1 MTFFLSFVVGS
12 VLGQTTLLT
21 NAGTTYNNT
30 DAVTNDSYGT
40 VDISGCASVI
50 FSVDFNFSD
59 PWVGSGNMESSD
71 ECGSFG
77 SPCDGDPNDP
87 SGGGCSTC
95 WDFFLAEFLIDGS
108 VVGGDLIGDAGT
120 TDAEQSGTITSTF
133 CNNMGASTA
142 QMDIFTQTWAAAE
155 SVTFSNISI
164 ICYETVPTAM
174 ANPDEICPGQSFDLD
189 ATVGDP
195 SSLSNVFWSGPG
207 IIDDNSVLSTSAIN
221 NSPAPGISTYSITT
235 TDPLGCMVTADTEVN
250 TIIGSTITPPSPLL
264 VCYSLFPPSGE
275 ILNLDNILDELTNFD
290 PSLTVNWFFDM
301 AGSNPL
307 DPTDSGD
314 LFTLISNSQTTVYAS
329 VSDGTCESNIVPV
342 SISLNEYP
350 DANDAMLMACI
361 GSNGLATFTPSDAD
375 NQVTGGTPGLTVSY
389 HSNPTDAGTG
399 DNPIT
404 GIVTTPSDL
413 TIYASVQNSAGC
425 ISVSQLDLIVDTGA
439 TPEDA
444 SLEVCDDGSGQGIF
458 DLTDAESAILNG
470 QSGTVV
476 FYEDS
481 GLNNEILNP
490 TNYTSGPGIVYAV
503 IDDGAGCVSAPSQV
517 TLSLITIDPNDLFLS
532 FSPSSA
538 CGSAVVAVTIN
549 TPASPPGN
557 YTFDVNYGPL
567 SSGANNNITLVG
579 MDGATNFNLGITES
593 HLFVLNSVT
602 GPGPSFCVVDFS
614 PGEEYIIDIDAAPDA
629 FPASQTSCP
638 DLNGEG
644 TFNLDL
650 LVDEI
655 NGFTGQA
662 VDFFEDPGLTI
673 PIINPQNYVSG
684 ATTVYAVV
692 DGGSGCTS
700 QPVDIDLLL
709 AEPPSVVDITLDQT
723 QSCGPTDVDLIFTL
737 PPGIDYSFNLFITDN
752 GGTSTTFFSGISN
765 GSTLTFPVT
774 ETTTFEIF
782 VIGDDTNP
790 PNCTF
795 SLNPVPSATI
805 TIGGAVPTAE
815 DAILEACGDQNGEAI
830 FDLTD
835 AESTI
840 LNGQAGTVIFYD
852 DPGLSNEITNPN
864 AYLSG
869 PATVYAVIDAGGGC
883 FSAPGEVDLLVELA
897 PDPVDFTLDITSSCD
912 PETVTLTFSLPNGD
926 AYDFDLLITDGGGT
940 AVSTYNGITNF
951 SQLSFPVTETT
962 TFSIDEITSSS
973 GCTFTLAPGPTATI
987 TIGSAATPNAASLEA
1002 CDDGSGQA
1010 TFDLTL
1016 ADETVNG
1023 NTGITVLWFTD
1034 QAGSNPINNP
1044 TNYTSSSGIVYAAID
1059 ENGCIS
1065 ATVEVTLTVLDL
1077 PEAVI
1082 NLDDAITCSNSA
1094 DGAISVAV
1102 TGPMPYS
1109 FDWNDNT
1116 YDGQQGLTGLS
1127 AGFYALTLTDGNGCE
1142 TFADIDLAAP
1152 PALDLICMVVNDET
1166 SAGAND
1172 GVVTFDISGG
1182 TPLYEAVLTG
1192 PVNAILSSLNPNS
1205 YVFDNL
1211 EPGDYIITVTDDNG
1225 CTTDCLFS
1233 IQATTCTLNFT
1244 LNASDVSCDGADDGS
1259 INVVIN
1265 NGVPNYQYDWSDD
1278 QYDGLDQLIDLPPG
1292 MYTLTIT
1299 DMDGCSFE
1307 QTATVAAPAPLSLE
1321 CRANAMGEGS
1331 GPGSYTFTYSG
1342 GTPFYLLDLAGP
1354 VNISFTENNAGSWN
1368 TTVLPPGAY
1377 TFTLT
1382 DDNGCSQSCSFVID
1396 PVCDLSLILTG
1407 NDPLCAGATN
1417 GTLNLEITS
1426 SAMITAID
1434 WNDNTLDGLTTANNL
1449 QAGTY
1454 TVTVVD
1460 QLGCV
1465 EMATITLTDP
1475 AAYATN
1481 CAAINLPS
1489 GPAATD
1495 GVLTITVNNGPGG
1508 PYTVTYDDGA
1518 GNAGTIAEN
1527 AMPPNSFTQNNL
1539 PPGIY
1544 QITVTNPSGC
1554 TTSCN
1559 VDLQAPPCPLSLSSN
1574 ATSATCSDS
1583 ADGTVTVVTNDGT
1596 PGFTYNWSD
1605 DAFDGL
1611 AMATGLSVGTSL
1623 SVTVTDA
1630 VGCVGILN
1638 VTVTG
1643 PPAIVLDC
1651 SATTNPTNAAA
1662 TDGSINLMASG
1673 GAAPYTITWTGSTNG
1688 SGNLATAGSFLID
1701 NLGVGNYTITVE
1713 DAAGCTTSCMATLSA
1728 TTCDLALDLQGTNP
1742 ICANSATGSLDLFID
1757 SSSPIVS
1764 IDWNVDAFDGMEDH
1778 VNVAAGLY
1786 EVTVTDAAGCVE
1798 TTSLTL
1804 VDPPAIFLNCSQ
1816 VTQPSTTISIDG
1828 GVDVILSGGNFP
1840 YTISWDGPVIGMST
1854 VNTPGTFSITDL
1866 SVGAYTVTVEDSN
1879 GCQEF
1884 CGFVL
1889 TENNSCNFSIVL
1901 TGTDPTCNGLT
1912 DGMIGFQFTNGAPDY
1927 SFVWNNSALNSQGPT
1942 GDQTG
1947 LSAGMYSV
1955 TVTDNNNCVASG
1967 MVTLT
1972 EPAAIV
1978 YSCTATTQP
1987 SDAMASDGVITIN
2000 FSSGPGGPYTLT
2012 YDNGNGTMGTMPI
2025 TTGTTPISNL
2035 PIGTYSIT
2043 ISNGTC
2049 SVDCQTTLVD
2059 GSCTFALS
2067 IDATNELC
2075 AGANDGTATAMP
2087 SGGTTPYSFTWS
2099 NMAATQ
2105 QITNL
2110 APGDYTVTV
2119 TSNVGC
2125 VAIATTTITAGQPNS
2140 VNNLTTTICLEDSVT
2155 VGGEVFD
2162 FDNPSG
2168 QVVLPGA
2175 ASNGCDSTVVV
2186 DLSFFPASTFL
2197 IEDNICPG
2205 DTVTYGGTSFFVG
2218 NSSGM
2223 VVLDNA
2229 SSNGCDSTI
2238 TVNLT
2243 ELSLGI
2249 NNINSD
2255 FCAGDTLIIA
2265 GEIFDENRLM
2275 DTVELPNQAANGCDS
2290 VIVVNLNLIP
2300 LATNTFS
2307 SFLCPGE
2314 SLIVGDSILL
2324 NAGLY
2329 DILIPNGASTGCDSL
2344 VQVDLN
2350 FYPPAEGLLSGT
2362 FCAGEEVMVGDSL
2375 FTAANSSGTV
2385 VLPGASAN
2393 GCDSTVVVD
2402 LIFLPGSLGNL
2413 DTLLCFGE
2421 SLIIGNQTFD
2431 ELNNSGIVVLEN
2443 AAANGCDS
2451 TILVTATFR
2460 PELFASLEADTV
2472 ICSNQAL
2479 PASFTLVGNGQFDVT
2494 LSASTGATLMLDN
2507 LNEGT
2512 YNINIGSGN
2521 GNDVIIDLDAV
2532 TSSSGCPVTI
2542 LNDQRLIRSSNL
2554 AIDVAISNSSGGTG
2568 ISCAGQQDGVLTVD
2582 VLSGI
2587 GPFTYEWNTTAT
2599 SSSINN
2605 LPAGSY
2611 SVTVTD
2617 LPGCSQVETIE
2628 ITAPAPIEASVVGAS
2643 AGCFGSNTGSI
2654 TIDTIFGGVGPYEYS
2669 LDNEFFSTT
2678 GSFPTLLPDLAAGSY
2693 TVYIQD
2699 ANDCQ
2704 LIVSAGI
2711 PEGQLLQL
2719 ELGDD
2724 ETIQLGDSVL
2734 LNPLYDF
2741 VPASWTWTPTEG
2753 LSQPDTFV
2761 TYAAPTET
2769 TIYQL
2774 EMADANGCTASDI
2787 IRIFVEQDINVY
2799 IPTAFSPDGD
2809 GSNDVLMIFAGQ
2821 GVAEIESF
2829 QIFDRW
2835 GNQVYING
2843 PFQPNDPLYGWDGR
2857 LNGEEMNAAVFVY
2870 FAQVRLVTGEVVI
2883 LKGDVVLLR

>member
-1 MTFFLSFVVGS
+1 MIFLRTVLLGLIFLIANNSNLKAQIFEIDFSAYPNGTINNPPIWTTIYNDCDDVTINSGANYWGVFNGEFRINDIEGFNCIDEGS
-12 VLGQTTLLT
+12 GPGGNNQNIFTTQ
-21 NAGTTYNNT
+21 
-30 DAVTNDSYGT
+30 V
-40 VDISGCASVI
+40 VDISVEGCVFASVDARSTGT
-50 FSVDFNFSD
+50 FECSFPAAPNDD
-59 PWVGSGNMESSD
+59 PVGAYNGHDQFTVEYSLDGGPWILFENGGYV
-71 ECGSFG
+71 CGSNG
-77 SPCDGDPNDP
+77 LP
-87 SGGGCSTC
+87 
-95 WDFFLAEFLIDGS
+95 
-108 VVGGDLIGDAGT
+108 
-120 TDAEQSGTITSTF
+120 GTITTDVLLGNF
-133 CNNMGASTA
+133 LQLRITGGNQANN
-142 QMDIFTQTWAAAE
+142 E
-155 SVTFSNISI
+155 NYYFSNII
-164 ICYETVPTAM
+164 IDNSLGQID
-174 ANPDEICPGQSFDLD
+174 NPGDQDVCTSFTFPPITGSGLSGNEAYYTLPNGNGTSYMPGDMITTGGTFYIYDSGSSCVSEESFDI
-189 ATVGDP
+189 T
-195 SSLSNVFWSGPG
+195 
-207 IIDDNSVLSTSAIN
+207 
-221 NSPAPGISTYSITT
+221 ITT
-235 TDPLGCMVTADTEVN
+235 ITIN
-250 TIIGSTITPPSPLL
+250 TPSPLI

-275 ILNLDNILDELTNFD
+275 ILNLDDILDELSNFD

-301 AGSNPL
+301 AGNNPL
-307 DPTDSGD
+307 DPTDPGD
-314 LFTLISNSQTTVYAS
+314 LITLISNFQTTVYAS
-329 VSDGTCESNIVPV
+329 VTDGTCESNIVPV
-342 SISLNEYP
+342 SIDLNEYP
-350 DANDAMLMACI
+350 DPNDAMLMECPA
-361 GSNGLATFTPSDAD
+361 SNGMATFTPSDAD
-375 NQVTGGTPGLTVSY
+375 GQITGGTPGLTVSY
-389 HSNPTDAGTG
+389 HNNPADAESG
-399 DNPIT
+399 NSPIP
-404 GIVTTPSDL
+404 GNVTTATDL
-413 TIYASVQNSAGC
+413 TLYASVQNNAGC
-425 ISVSQLDLIVDTGA
+425 IAVAELDLIVDSA
-439 TPEDA
+439 PTPEDA
-444 SLEVCDDGSGQGIF
+444 SLEVCDDGNGQGVF
-458 DLTDAESAILNG
+458 DLTDAESTILNG

-476 FYEDS
+476 FYENS
-481 GLNNEILNP
+481 APSNEILNP
-490 TNYTSGPGIVYAV
+490 TNYTSGPDVIYAV
-503 IDDGAGCVSAPSQV
+503 IDDGAGCISAPSEV

-538 CGSAVVAVTIN
+538 CGSTVIAVTIN
-549 TPASPPGN
+549 TPFDPPGN
-557 YTFDVNYGPL
+557 YTFDISYGPV
-567 SSGANNNITLVG
+567 SSGANTDITLVG
-579 MDGATNFNLGITES
+579 VDGATNFNLGITES

-614 PGEEYIIDIDAAPDA
+614 PGEEYTINIDPAPDA
-629 FPASQTSCP
+629 FPASQTACP
-638 DLNGEG
+638 DLNGDG
-644 TFNLDL
+644 TFDLDL
-650 LVDEI
+650 LADEI
-655 NGFTGQA
+655 NGFTGLA

-673 PIINPQNYVSG
+673 PILNPQNYISG

-692 DGGSGCTS
+692 DGGGGCES
-700 QPVDIDLLL
+700 QPVEIDLLL
-709 AEPPSVVDITLDQT
+709 ADPPSIVDITLDQT
-723 QSCGPTDVDLIFTL
+723 QSCGPTSVDLIFTL
-737 PPGIDYSFNLFITDN
+737 PPGIDYSFDLFIIDD
-752 GGTSTTFFSGISN
+752 GGTSTSFFSGISN
-765 GSTLTFPVT
+765 GSTLTFPVS
-774 ETTTFEIF
+774 ETTTFEIL

-790 PNCTF
+790 PFCSFPLTP
-795 SLNPVPSATI
+795 SPSATI
-805 TIGGAVPTAE
+805 TIG
-815 DAILEACGDQNGEAI
+815 NG
-830 FDLTD
+830 
-835 AESTI
+835 S
-840 LNGQAGTVIFYD
+840 
-852 DPGLSNEITNPN
+852 
-864 AYLSG
+864 
-869 PATVYAVIDAGGGC
+869 
-883 FSAPGEVDLLVELA
+883 
-897 PDPVDFTLDITSSCD
+897 
-912 PETVTLTFSLPNGD
+912 
-926 AYDFDLLITDGGGT
+926 
-940 AVSTYNGITNF
+940 
-951 SQLSFPVTETT
+951 
-962 TFSIDEITSSS
+962 
-973 GCTFTLAPGPTATI
+973 
-987 TIGSAATPNAASLEA
+987 TPNTASLEA

-1016 ADETVNG
+1016 AETTVNG
-1023 NTGITVLWFTD
+1023 NTGTTVLWFTD
-1034 QAGSNPINNP
+1034 QAGNNPINN
-1044 TNYTSSSGIVYAAID
+1044 TGSYTSSNDIVYAAID

-1065 ATVEVTLTVLDL
+1065 PTAEVTLTVLDL
-1077 PEAVI
+1077 PQASI
-1082 NLDDAITCSNSA
+1082 NLDNAVGCSNSA
-1094 DGAISVAV
+1094 DGGISVAV

-1109 FDWNDNT
+1109 FNWNDNT
-1116 YDGQQGLTGLS
+1116 YDGQQVLTGLS

-1152 PALDLICMVVNDET
+1152 PALNLICVVVNDET
-1166 SAGAND
+1166 SAGASD
-1172 GVVTFDISGG
+1172 GVASFDISGG
-1182 TPLYEAVLTG
+1182 SPLYDAVLTG
-1192 PVNAILSSLNPNS
+1192 PTNASLTNLNPNS
-1205 YVFDNL
+1205 YTFSNL
-1211 EPGDYIITVTDDNG
+1211 APGDYIITITDDNG
-1225 CTTDCLFS
+1225 CITDCLFT
-1233 IQATTCTLNFT
+1233 IQATTCTLNFSLDPT
-1244 LNASDVSCDGADDGS
+1244 DVTCNGADDGS
-1259 INVVIN
+1259 ISVVIN
-1265 NGVPNYQYDWSDD
+1265 SGVPNYQYDWSDD
-1278 QYDGLDQLIDLPPG
+1278 QYDGLDELTNLPPG

-1299 DMDGCSFE
+1299 DMDGCTFE
-1307 QTATVAAPAPLSLE
+1307 QTSTIAEPAVLVLD
-1321 CRANAMGEGS
+1321 CRANAMGQGS

-1354 VNISFTENNAGSWN
+1354 VNISFTENIPGSWD
-1368 TTVLPPGAY
+1368 TAVLPPGAY

-1396 PVCDLSLILTG
+1396 PICDLSLTLTG
-1407 NDPLCAGATN
+1407 NDPLCAGAAN

-1426 SAMITAID
+1426 SAMITSID

-1454 TVTVVD
+1454 SVTVVD

-1465 EMATITLTDP
+1465 EMAIITLTAP
-1475 AAYATN
+1475 AAYAVN
-1481 CAAINLPS
+1481 CAATNLPS

-1495 GVLTITVNNGPGG
+1495 GALTITINNGPGG

-1518 GNAGTIAEN
+1518 GNAGTIAQN

-1544 QITVTNPSGC
+1544 QITVTNPNGC
-1554 TTSCN
+1554 TTNCS
-1559 VDLQAPPCPLSLSSN
+1559 VDLQVSPCPLSISQN
-1574 ATSATCSDS
+1574 DIPPTCSDS
-1583 ADGTVTVVTNDGT
+1583 ADGSVTVTPNDGT
-1596 PGFTYNWSD
+1596 PDYTYNWSD
-1605 DAFDGL
+1605 DAFDGMST
-1611 AMATGLSVGTSL
+1611 AAGLTPGTSL

-1630 VGCVGILN
+1630 VGCVGLVN
-1638 VTVTG
+1638 FTVPS

-1651 SATTNPTNAAA
+1651 SATTNPTNAGA
-1662 TDGSINLMASG
+1662 TDGSVNLTTSG
-1673 GAAPYTITWTGSTNG
+1673 GTAPYTITWTGPTNG

-1701 NLGVGNYTITVE
+1701 NLGVGNYTITVM
-1713 DAAGCTTSCMATLSA
+1713 DAAGCSTSCMTTLSA
-1728 TTCDLALDLQGTNP
+1728 TNCDLVLDLQGTNP
-1742 ICANSATGSLDLFID
+1742 NCANSATGSLDLFID
-1757 SSSPIVS
+1757 SSPPIVS

-1804 VDPPAIFLNCSQ
+1804 VDPPAIFLNCAQ
-1816 VTQPSTTISIDG
+1816 VTQPSTSISTDG

-1866 SVGAYTVTVEDSN
+1866 SAGAYTVTLEDSN

-1889 TENNSCNFSIVL
+1889 AENNTCNFSLSL
-1901 TGTDPTCNGLT
+1901 TGTDPSCNGLT

-1927 SFVWNNSALNSQGPT
+1927 TFVWNNSALNSQGPS

-1972 EPAAIV
+1972 EPAAII

-1987 SDAMASDGVITIN
+1987 SDATASDGVITIN

-2025 TTGTTPISNL
+2025 TTGATPISNL
-2035 PIGTYSIT
+2035 PIGTYTIT

-2067 IDATNELC
+2067 IDATNEQC

-2099 NMAATQ
+2099 NMAITQ

-2110 APGDYTVTV
+2110 APGNYTVTV
-2119 TSNVGC
+2119 TGNAGC
-2125 VAIATTTITAGQPNS
+2125 VAIASTTIMGGQPNPIS
-2140 VNNLTTTICLEDSVT
+2140 NLTTTICLEDSIT

-2162 FDNPSG
+2162 LDNPNG
-2168 QVVLPGA
+2168 QVVLAGA

-2186 DLSFFPASTFL
+2186 DLSFFPASTL
-2197 IEDNICPG
+2197 LVADDICLG
-2205 DTVTYGGTSFFVG
+2205 DTVSYGGMPFFVG
-2218 NSSGM
+2218 NSSG
-2223 VVLDNA
+2223 VIVLDNA

-2238 TVNLT
+2238 TINLT
-2243 ELSLGI
+2243 ELPTGI
-2249 NNINSD
+2249 NNITSD
-2255 FCAGDTLIIA
+2255 LCAGDTLIIA
-2265 GEIFDENRLM
+2265 GEIFDENRLI
-2275 DTVELPNQAANGCDS
+2275 DILELPNQAANGCDS
-2290 VIVVNLNLIP
+2290 LIVVTLNLIP
-2300 LATNTFS
+2300 LVPNTFS
-2307 SFLCPGE
+2307 SFLCPGD
-2314 SLIVGDSILL
+2314 SLMVGDSILRDP
-2324 NAGLY
+2324 GLY
-2329 DILIPNGASTGCDSL
+2329 DILIPNGASSGCDSL
-2344 VQVDLN
+2344 VQVDLSV
-2350 FYPPAEGLLSGT
+2350 YPAAQGLVNGT

-2375 FTAANSSGTV
+2375 FNATNNSGTV
-2385 VLPGASAN
+2385 VLPSASVN
-2393 GCDSTVVVD
+2393 GCDSTIVVD
-2402 LIFLPGSLGNL
+2402 LTFLPGSLSSL

-2421 SLIIGNQTFD
+2421 SLTIGNQTFD

-2451 TILVTATFR
+2451 TILVSTTFR

-2479 PASFTLVGNGQFDVT
+2479 PASFTLVGNGQFDVS
-2494 LSASTGATLMLDN
+2494 LSASTGFNLMLED

-2512 YNINIGSGN
+2512 YDINIGTGN

-2532 TSSSGCPVTI
+2532 ASSSGCSVTI
-2542 LNDQRLIRSSNL
+2542 LDDQRLIRSSNL

-2568 ISCAGQQDGVLTVD
+2568 ISCAGQQDGILTVD

-2587 GPFTYEWNTTAT
+2587 GPFTYAWNTAAT

-2628 ITAPAPIEASVVGAS
+2628 ITAPTPIEASIIGTS
-2643 AGCFGSNTGSI
+2643 AGCFGSKTGSI
-2654 TIDTIFGGVGPYEYS
+2654 TIDTIFGGVAPYDYS
-2669 LDNEFFSTT
+2669 LDNEFFSNTS
-2678 GSFPTLLPDLAAGSY
+2678 SFPTLLPDLAAGSY

-2704 LIVSAGI
+2704 ITVSAGV

-2734 LNPLYDF
+2734 IDPLYDF
-2741 VPASWTWTPTEG
+2741 TPASWTWTPTEG

-2774 EMADANGCTASDI
+2774 EMADANGCTVSDI

-2799 IPTAFSPDGD
+2799 IPTVFSPNGD

-2835 GNQVYING
+2835 GNQVFIQG

-2870 FAQVRLVTGEVVI
+2870 FAQVRLITGEVVI